1 LHLSTKPEMD
11 ILDLSSLEQALNS
24 LELAVN
30 RSRREPHDDMV
41 RDSVIQRFEYS
52 YELSWKMLKRQLEK
66 DAASPTTID
75 TLSFKELIREGAE
88 RGYISQPEA
97 WFEYR
102 YQRNITSHTY
112 NEKKAIAV
120 YQAAVNFLNDAKQL
134 FTILK
139 TRNQNA

>member
-1 LHLSTKPEMD
+1 MA

-30 RSRREPHDDMV
+30 RSLKEPHDDMV
-41 RDSVIQRFEYS
+41 RDSVIQRFKYS

-66 DAASPTTID
+66 DAASPATID

-102 YQRNITSHTY
+102 QQRNITSHTY
-112 NEKKAIAV
+112 NEQKAIAV
-120 YQAAVNFLNDAKQL
+120 YQAAVNFLSDAKKL
-134 FTILK
+134 FTTLQ
-139 TRNQNA
+139 TRNQNS